1 MADDNGNRNGIQRN
15 KPLPKGM
22 GNGKSNA
29 QVFGII
35 GQQVKRI
42 GDLQKAIMSGNQALI
57 EQLKDQ
63 HSEIKGCDADQLQVL
78 YDIDTAIRKIGLQL
92 SPIAASAVEK
102 AEDANRGQTIVGPG
116 PSGIASEADAA
127 GQASDKAGKKINNLS
142 AQAAKL
148 RQRLVGGG
156 AAGATAGSVAG
167 GVVGGGVMG
176 ALTTVGI
183 GIGAVGIGTG
193 VLTGSLY
200 LGAMAVDKFGDGLK
214 NTAEGLDDL
223 NDLDLIPS
231 RFDRIGEA
239 IQNLIPDSGLRGVIS
254 ARILTGAAF
263 TDMAKG
269 LSDLNQIDTTNF
281 ETNFDRIG
289 GAINNLTNNVGFG
302 GAIQLRILDG
312 TAFNNLA
319 AGLEALDGADFD
331 VGKLQKAGEG
341 IGALTREAASLFG
354 NQGATI
360 VARLGKASLG
370 DVADGLTALGNVN
383 TADDF
388 DQRMAKVGQGINL
401 LVTESTSFKGVI
413 TTSQLTTIGEALPL
427 IANGIKDLQ
436 GLGDA
441 TAVEGTLTQVGTGLK
456 SFLDSTGN
464 ITDVMMTKLL
474 NEDTFKQIAA
484 GINHLTA
491 LKVDGDGDPT
501 KVKESLTA
509 IGTGLGNFLDGTDNL
524 AGTFGA
530 KLLSG
535 DTLSTLATGLSD
547 INKLD
552 LDVSK
557 FENIGTAVDTLVS
570 GLSGEMAADTGDGA
584 LAFLREQLTR
594 VTGVFRNA
602 STAIVSGPIADIAD
616 AMAALDSVD
625 SLNSTILEK
634 NADTIIKIMQNIHD
648 DIITD
653 DFDNFGNFIGELK
666 ELEKVD
672 IRRLDQL
679 GQTLSKFNFI
689 NVAPQQITAPPNT
702 EGKTLSDAAVQQIVT
717 AVNAVDNR
725 SSSVTDNSTVSQTTK
740 NISRVTINPVPH
752 RVIISK

>member
-1 MADDNGNRNGIQRN
+1 MADDNGNGIQRN

-57 EQLKDQ
+57 DQLKTQ
-63 HSEIKGCDADQLQVL
+63 HSEIKGCDSDQLQVL

-92 SPIAASAVEK
+92 SPIAAAAIEK
-102 AEDANRGQTIVGPG
+102 AEDANQGRSVVGPG
-116 PSGIASEADAA
+116 PSISTGADQL
-127 GQASDKAGKKINNLS
+127 GKDSDRAGKKVNNL
-142 AQAAKL
+142 ALGVNNLK
-148 RQRLVGGG
+148 QRMVGGG
-156 AAGATAGSVAG
+156 AGTAIGSGLG
-167 GVVGGGVMG
+167 GLGGGGLMG

-193 VLTGSLY
+193 LLTGALY
-200 LGAMAVDKFGDGLK
+200 LGAAAVDKFGDGLK

-239 IQNLIPDSGLRGVIS
+239 IENLIPDSGLKGVIS

-269 LSDLNQIDTTNF
+269 LDDLNKIDTTNF

-289 GAINNLTNNVGFG
+289 GAISNLTNSVGFG

-319 AGLEALDGADFD
+319 TGLEALDGADFD
-331 VGKLQKAGEG
+331 VGKLEKAGEG
-341 IGALTREAASLFG
+341 IGALTRNAASLFG

-360 VARLGKASLG
+360 VTRLGKASLG
-370 DVADGLTALGNVN
+370 DIADGLTALNSVD
-383 TADDF
+383 TKDDF
-388 DQRMAKVGQGINL
+388 DERMAKVGQGINL
-401 LVTESTSFKGVI
+401 LVTESTSFKGVV
-413 TTSQLTTIGEALPL
+413 TTGQLTTIGEALPL
-427 IANGIKDLQ
+427 IADGIEDLQ

-441 TAVEGTLTQVGTGLK
+441 TQVNATLTQVGTGLK

-474 NEDTFKQIAA
+474 NDETFEQIAK

-491 LKVDGDGDPT
+491 LKVDGEGDAT
-501 KVKESLTA
+501 GVKDSLTA
-509 IGTGLGNFLDGTDNL
+509 LGGGLGDFLKGASNIT
-524 AGTFGA
+524 GTFA
-530 KLLSG
+530 TKILSG
-535 DTLSTLATGLSD
+535 DTLSTLAKGLGD
-547 INKLD
+547 INALD
-552 LDVSK
+552 LDVDK
-557 FENIGTAVDTLVS
+557 FDNIGKSVDVLIS
-570 GLSGEMAADTGDGA
+570 GLSGEMAADKGDGA
-584 LAFLREQLTR
+584 LAFLQEQLTR
-594 VTGVFRNA
+594 VTGIFRNT

-616 AMAALDSVD
+616 AMSALDAVD
-625 SLNSTILEK
+625 ALDQEVLAK
-634 NADTIIKIMQNIHD
+634 NADTIIKIVQNIHD
-648 DIITD
+648 DVITD

-672 IRRLDQL
+672 IRRLNQL
-679 GQTLSKFNFI
+679 GETLSKFNFI

>member
-1 MADDNGNRNGIQRN
+1 MADDNGNGIQRN

-57 EQLKDQ
+57 DQLKNQ

-78 YDIDTAIRKIGLQL
+78 FDIDTAIRKIGLQL
-92 SPIAASAVEK
+92 APISAAAIEK
-102 AEDANRGQTIVGPG
+102 AEDVNQGQTVVGPNV
-116 PSGIASEADAA
+116 SGLAAAADEA
-127 GQASDKAGKKINNLS
+127 GSASDKAGKKINN
-142 AQAAKL
+142 AALAANNFK
-148 RQRLVGGG
+148 QRLVGGG
-156 AAGATAGSVAG
+156 AGSVVGSAAG
-167 GVVGGGVMG
+167 GAVGGSVMG

-183 GIGAVGIGTG
+183 GLGVVGIGTG
-193 VLTGSLY
+193 LLTGALY
-200 LGAMAVDKFGDGLK
+200 LGAKAVDKFGDGLK

-239 IQNLIPDSGLRGVIS
+239 IENLIPDSGLKGVIS

-269 LSDLNQIDTTNF
+269 LDDLNKIDTTNF

-289 GAINNLTNNVGFG
+289 GAISNLTNNVGFG

-360 VARLGKASLG
+360 ITRLGKASLG
-370 DVADGLTALGNVN
+370 DVALGLTALSSVN

-427 IANGIKDLQ
+427 ISKGIKDLQ

-441 TAVEGTLTQVGTGLK
+441 TAVEATLTQVGTGLK

-474 NEDTFKQIAA
+474 NDETFKQIAT

-491 LKVDGDGDPT
+491 LKVDGDGDST
-501 KVKESLTA
+501 KVRDSLTA

-524 AGTFGA
+524 SGTFGA
-530 KLLSG
+530 KILSG

-552 LDVSK
+552 LDVNK
-557 FENIGTAVDTLVS
+557 FDNIGTAVDNLIS
-570 GLSGEMAADTGDGA
+570 GLSGEISADKGDGA
-584 LAFLREQLTR
+584 LAFLQETLTR

-602 STAIVSGPIADIAD
+602 STKIVSGPIADIAD
-616 AMAALDSVD
+616 AMTALDSVD
-625 SLNSTILEK
+625 TLDQEILAK
-634 NADTIIKIMQNIHD
+634 NADTIIKIVQNIHD

-666 ELEKVD
+666 KLEKID
-672 IRRLDQL
+672 IRRIDQL

-689 NVAPQQITAPPNT
+689 NVAPQQISAPPNT
-702 EGKTLSDAAVQQIVT
+702 EGKVLSDAAVQQIVS

-725 SSSVTDNSTVSQTTK
+725 STSVTDNSTVSQTTK

>member
-1 MADDNGNRNGIQRN
+1 MADDNGNGIQRN

-57 EQLKDQ
+57 EQLKTQ

-92 SPIAASAVEK
+92 SPIAAAAIEK
-102 AEDANRGQTIVGPG
+102 AENVNQGKAIVGPSV
-116 PSGIASEADAA
+116 SGIADAA
-127 GQASDKAGKKINNLS
+127 DEAGSASDKAGKKVHNLTD
-142 AQAAKL
+142 AGARL
-148 RQRLVGGG
+148 RRGLVGGG
-156 AAGATAGSVAG
+156 AGTAVGSIAG
-167 GVVGGGVMG
+167 GMAGGGVMG
-176 ALTTVGI
+176 ALTAVGI

-193 VLTGSLY
+193 LLTGALY
-200 LGAMAVDKFGDGLK
+200 LGASAVDKFGDGLK
-214 NTAEGLDDL
+214 STAEGLDDL

-239 IQNLIPDSGLRGVIS
+239 IQNLIPDSGLKGVIS

-263 TDMAKG
+263 SDMAEG
-269 LSDLNQIDTTNF
+269 LTVLNRIDTTNF
-281 ETNFDRIG
+281 ETNFGRIG
-289 GAINNLTNNVGFG
+289 GAINELTNNVGFG
-302 GAIQLRILDG
+302 GSIQLRILDG

-331 VGKLQKAGEG
+331 VGKLEKAGQG
-341 IGALTREAASLFG
+341 IGALTSNASALFG
-354 NQGATI
+354 NMGATI
-360 VARLGKASLG
+360 ISRLGKASLG
-370 DVADGLTALGNVN
+370 SVAEGLTALSQVN

-388 DQRMAKVGQGINL
+388 DQRMARVGQGINL
-401 LVTESTSFKGVI
+401 LVTDSTSFKGVI
-413 TTSQLTTIGEALPL
+413 TTSQLTTIGEALPK
-427 IANGIKDLQ
+427 IASGITDLQ
-436 GLGDA
+436 TLGDSGQ
-441 TAVEGTLTQVGTGLK
+441 VETTLTQVGSGLK
-456 SFLDSTGN
+456 SFLDSTGGV
-464 ITDVMMTKLL
+464 TDVMMTKLL
-474 NEDTFKQIAA
+474 NEETFKQIAA
-484 GINHLTA
+484 GINHITA
-491 LKVDGDGDPT
+491 LKIDGDGDPT

-509 IGTGLGNFLDGTDNL
+509 IGTGLGSFLDGADNL
-524 AGTFGA
+524 TGTFAA

-535 DTLSTLATGLSD
+535 DTLSTLATGLGD
-547 INKLD
+547 INKLE
-552 LDVSK
+552 LDVAK
-557 FENIGTAVDTLVS
+557 FDNIGKAVDALVS
-570 GLSGEMAADTGDGA
+570 GLSGEMAAEPGDGA

-602 STAIVSGPIADIAD
+602 STSIISGPIADIAD
-616 AMAALDSVD
+616 AMSALDSVD
-625 SLNSTILEK
+625 ALDQELLAK
-634 NADTIIKIMQNIHD
+634 NADTIIKIVQNIHD

-666 ELEKVD
+666 ELEKID

-689 NVAPQQITAPPNT
+689 NVAPEQITAAPNT
-702 EGKTLSDAAVQQIVT
+702 EGKTLSEAAVQQIVQQIQL
-717 AVNAVDNR
+717 ADNR
-725 SSSVTDNSTVSQTTK
+725 TTNVADNSLVNQTTK
-740 NISRVTINPVPH
+740 NISRVTVNPVPH

>member
-1 MADDNGNRNGIQRN
+1 MADDNGNGNGIQRN

-92 SPIAASAVEK
+92 SPIAAAAVEK

-116 PSGIASEADAA
+116 PSSIASEADAA
-127 GQASDKAGKKINNLS
+127 GKASDKAGKKINNLS
-142 AQAAKL
+142 LGADKL

-156 AAGATAGSVAG
+156 AAGAAGTVAG
-167 GVVGGGVMG
+167 GFAGGGVLG

-183 GIGAVGIGTG
+183 GIGVVGAGTG
-193 VLTGSLY
+193 VLTGALY
-200 LGAMAVDKFGDGLK
+200 LGAMAVDRFGDGLK

-231 RFDRIGEA
+231 RFDRIGES
-239 IQNLIPDSGLRGVIS
+239 INNLIPDSGLKGVIS

-319 AGLEALDGADFD
+319 AGLEALDGAEFD
-331 VGKLQKAGEG
+331 EGKLQKAGEG

-360 VARLGKASLG
+360 VARLSKASLG
-370 DVADGLTALGNVN
+370 DIADGLTALGNVN
-383 TADDF
+383 PADDF

-441 TAVEGTLTQVGTGLK
+441 TTVEGTLTQVGTGLK

-557 FENIGTAVDTLVS
+557 FENIGTAVDALVS
-570 GLSGEMAADTGDGA
+570 GLSGEMAADSGDGA
-584 LAFLREQLTR
+584 LAFLQEQLTR
-594 VTGVFRNA
+594 VTGAFRNA
-602 STAIVSGPIADIAD
+602 STYIVSGPIADIAD

-625 SLNSTILEK
+625 ALDSTILEK

-725 SSSVTDNSTVSQTTK
+725 STSVTDNSSVSQTTQ